1 MTAVFSSSAVI
12 DRRYSYQPPLCLRLD
27 RHFQVDVDWSLFFG
41 QGATQLRQRDILQLA
56 NAFARHP
63 KFLPDLLQRLGLA
76 AIESEARENN
86 FAFAI
91 VEHFEQT
98 AYFVTQIFVAQQLE
112 RRHRFLVA
120 DDFTKL
126 SRIIIADWRIQ

>member
-27 RHFQVDVDWSLFFG
+27 RHFQVDVDWSLFLG

-56 NAFARHP
+56 NTFARHP
-63 KFLPDLLQRLGLA
+63 KFFPDFLQRLGLS
-76 AIESEARENN
+76 AIEPETRENN

-91 VEHFEQT
+91 FEHFEQT
-98 AYFVTQIFVAQQLE
+98 AYFISQIFFAQHLY
-112 RRHRFLVA
+112 
-120 DDFTKL
+120 
-126 SRIIIADWRIQ
+126 S

>member
-1 MTAVFSSSAVI
+1 MTAVLAEI
-12 DRRYSYQPPLCLRLD
+12 GGHRPPLQLPAPLRLRLD

-41 QGATQLRQRDILQLA
+41 QGATQLRQRDMLQLA
-56 NAFARHP
+56 NTFARHP